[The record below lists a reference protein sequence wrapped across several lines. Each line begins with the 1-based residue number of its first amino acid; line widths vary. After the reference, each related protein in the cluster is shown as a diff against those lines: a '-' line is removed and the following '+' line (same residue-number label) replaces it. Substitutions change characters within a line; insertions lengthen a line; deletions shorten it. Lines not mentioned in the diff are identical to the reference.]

1 MQMHKSLSAAFTV
14 IAVSLLSSLV
24 ALAAVGTA
32 QQAVIDHYAAAAK
45 TTDPG
50 FKGFS
55 VDRGRAFFLAKHDA
69 NADTPS
75 CSTCHTADP
84 RQAGQTR
91 VGKAIDPM
99 AVSVNPQRF
108 TDLDKVELWFRRNCN
123 TVLGRECTAMEKGD
137 YVTFMANQ

>member
-1 MQMHKSLSAAFTV
+1 MHQPLSTAMIV
-14 IAVSLLSSLV
+14 IAISLLSTF
-24 ALAAVGTA
+24 AAIAAVGAA
-32 QQAVIDHYAAAAK
+32 QQAVIDHYTAAAK
-45 TTDPG
+45 ASDSG

-55 VDRGRAFFLAKHDA
+55 ADRGRAFFLAKHDA

-84 RQAGQTR
+84 KQTGQTR

-123 TVLGRECTAMEKGD
+123 TVLGRECTAQEKGD
-137 YVTFMANQ
+137 YVTFLANQ